1 MPAPTWEKR
10 FRAPELSF
18 PHWLDA
24 APDRLVYQSTESRIW
39 QTHVRDLA
47 TGLAR
52 RVTDHPVG
60 VVDAHASAAGGSV
73 TWWQDE
79 TGDESGAW
87 LVQPFHGGE
96 TRPLLRGIPRGWN
109 EGLAE
114 TNGTIAAAISDR
126 NGFAIYAATGSH
138 DPVELCRSREFV
150 GISGGDSLSADG
162 SLVALSHSEHGDLL
176 HPAIRVVAASSGEVV
191 GELRDVGKS
200 LVAAGWSP
208 VADDLRLAVV
218 HERGGEEAPAL
229 WDLATDAWIDLDT
242 GLRGPVLVLD
252 WWPDGASLLLRHE
265 HEARHRL
272 YRYEPSSGS
281 LTPVDHPEGQ
291 VAAARVRPDG
301 TVWLRHSSGASP
313 PRLLSGSGAE
323 VLRPEGDRPP
333 PGRPYT
339 SFRFPNEHAQSVHG
353 FYVTPKGE
361 GPWPVLVRPHG
372 GPTWLDEDRFSPE
385 VQSYVDAGLAVAMIN
400 YRGST
405 GYGAAWRD
413 TLVGDIGGPE
423 LEDLNAGLRHLVEA
437 GIADPERAAVGGWSW
452 GGYLT
457 LMELGKHP
465 ELWLCGIAG
474 VPVGDYAMGY
484 EDLSPNLQA
493 YDRALLGGEP
503 KDVPKLMR
511 DRSPIEFA
519 DRVRVPVLFL
529 IGEADSRC
537 PVRQAMAYVDRLEA
551 RGHPHEVHRFPAGH
565 GSFDVEET
573 IRQQRLILA
582 FLARHVPG
590 VKGLEAL

>member
-1 MPAPTWEKR
+1 MAAPTWERR

-24 APDRLVYQSTESRIW
+24 APHRVVYQSTESGIW

-52 RVTDHPVG
+52 RVTEHPVG
-60 VVDAHASAAGGSV
+60 VVDGRAAAGGDAV

-87 LVQPFHGGE
+87 LVQPFSGGE
-96 TRPLLRGIPRGWN
+96 TRPLLPDVPRGWN

-114 TNGTIAAAISDR
+114 TNGTIAAGISDR
-126 NGFAIYAATGSH
+126 DGFAVYSSVGGNG
-138 DPVELCRSREFV
+138 PVELCRSREFV
-150 GISGGDSLSADG
+150 GIPGGDGLAADG
-162 SLVALSHSEHGDLL
+162 SLIALAHSEHGDLL
-176 HPAIRVVAASSGEVV
+176 HPAIRVVTASSGDVV
-191 GELRDVGKS
+191 GELRDVDRS

-208 VADDLRLAVV
+208 LAGDLRLAVV

-229 WDLATDAWIDLDT
+229 WDLAADSWLELET

-252 WWPDGASLLLRHE
+252 WWPDGSSLLLRHE

-272 YRYEPSSGS
+272 YRYEPGSGR
-281 LTPVDHPEGQ
+281 LTPIEHTEGQ

-301 TVWLRHSSGASP
+301 TVWLQHSSGASP
-313 PRLLSGSGAE
+313 PRLLSDAGAE
-323 VLRPEGDRPP
+323 VLDAAGERPP
-333 PGRPYT
+333 AGRPYT
-339 SFRFPNEHAQSVHG
+339 SFRFPNEHGQSVHG
-353 FYVTPKGE
+353 FYVTPEGD

-413 TLVGDIGGPE
+413 ALVGDIGGPE
-423 LEDLNAGLRHLVEA
+423 LEDLNAGLRHLVEL
-437 GIADPERAAVGGWSW
+437 GIADAERAAVGGWSW

-503 KDVPKLMR
+503 ADVPELMH

-519 DRVRVPVLFL
+519 DRVRAPVLFL

-537 PVRQAMAYVDRLEA
+537 PLRQALAYVDRLRA
-551 RGHPHEVHRFPAGH
+551 RGHPHEVYRFPTGH

-582 FLARHVPG
+582 FLARYVTG
-590 VKGLEAL
+590 VRAL

>member
-1 MPAPTWEKR
+1 MATPIWEQR

-24 APDRLVYQSTESRIW
+24 APDRLVYGSTESGVW
-39 QTHVRDLA
+39 QAHVRDLM
-47 TGLAR
+47 TEFER

-60 VVDAHASAAGGSV
+60 VVDAYAAAGGEAV

-87 LVQPFHGGE
+87 LLQPFAGGG
-96 TRPLLRGIPRGWN
+96 TKPLLPGVPAGWN
-109 EGLAE
+109 EGLAQA
-114 TNGTIAAAISDR
+114 NGTVAAAISDR
-126 NGFAIYAATGSH
+126 DGFAVYAAVAAQE
-138 DPVELCRSREFV
+138 PAELYRSREFV
-150 GISGGDSLSADG
+150 GIAGGHGLSADG
-162 SLVALSHSEHGDLL
+162 ALVALSHSEHGDVL
-176 HPAIRVVAASSGEVV
+176 HPAIRIVTVSTGEVV
-191 GELRDVGKS
+191 GERRDLGKS
-200 LVAAGWSP
+200 LLAAGWSP
-208 VADDLRLAVV
+208 VATDRRLAVV
-218 HERGGEEAPAL
+218 HERSGDETPAL
-229 WDLATDAWIDLDT
+229 WDLDTDAWLDLET

-265 HEARHRL
+265 LDGRHRL
-272 YRYEPSSGS
+272 YCYALGSGL

-291 VAAARVRPDG
+291 IAAGRVRPDG
-301 TVWLRHSSGASP
+301 EVWLQHSSGASP
-313 PRLLSGSGAE
+313 PRLLSERGAE
-323 VLRPEGDRPP
+323 VLQPEGERAP

-339 SFRFPNEHAQSVHG
+339 SFRFPNQHGQSVHG
-353 FYVTPKGE
+353 FYVTPEGD

-413 TLVGDIGGPE
+413 ALVGDIGGPE
-423 LEDLNAGLRHLVEA
+423 LEDLNAGLEHLVEW

-465 ELWLCGIAG
+465 ELWRCGVAG
-474 VPVGDYAMGY
+474 IPVGDYALGY

-493 YDRALLGGEP
+493 YDRALLGGTP
-503 KDVPKLMR
+503 ADVPELMR
-511 DRSPIEFA
+511 DRSPIEFTDQVQA
-519 DRVRVPVLFL
+519 PVLFL

-537 PVRQAMAYVDRLEA
+537 PLRQALAYVDRLAE
-551 RGHPHEVHRFPAGH
+551 RGHPHEVYRFATGH

-582 FLARHVPG
+582 FLAAHLRLP
-590 VKGLEAL
+590 